1 MVRFL
6 SKIVTICAFS
16 MPLTALA
23 AEQQAALVPPQA
35 LVIESKGLCDKGVA
49 VFKIRND
56 SHPWKARALVSFVSD
71 NGDVL
76 FQRAL
81 RMTKNQTMSYRLKHH
96 TDVSGVSVLVDYP
109 RVPRLEHSLGQPCA

>member
-16 MPLTALA
+16 MPLTAFA
-23 AEQQAALVPPQA
+23 VEQQAALVLPQA

-56 SHPWKARALVSFVSD
+56 SHPWKAMALVSFVAD
-71 NGDVL
+71 KGDVL

-96 TDVSGVSVLVDYP
+96 TEVSGVRVLVDYP
-109 RVPRLEHSLGQPCA
+109 GLARVDHSLGQPCA